1 MPQPAA
7 AAASACCGSS
17 SRSGGRLRQRL
28 RRKAAAGCIRVCIP
42 STPFSPPSSRL
53 SPLTLLP
60 LSLSLPL
67 PPLKASL
74 PFLLPLPLFPSSLKA
89 SPSSDVCPPPPRFLS
104 SPVLC
109 VPIFSFVPFARLPTL
124 LPHLRFIPHSPPLS
138 PLLLCVRFSFLS
150 QKKSRRRNAQRVT
163 CKKGGPALRARAPL

>member
-60 LSLSLPL
+60 LSLSLPPE
-67 PPLKASL
+67 PPSGASL
-74 PFLLPLPLFPSSLKA
+74 PFFLPLPP
-89 SPSSDVCPPPPRFLS
+89 SPSPYVCPPPPRFLS
-104 SPVLC
+104 SPVLF